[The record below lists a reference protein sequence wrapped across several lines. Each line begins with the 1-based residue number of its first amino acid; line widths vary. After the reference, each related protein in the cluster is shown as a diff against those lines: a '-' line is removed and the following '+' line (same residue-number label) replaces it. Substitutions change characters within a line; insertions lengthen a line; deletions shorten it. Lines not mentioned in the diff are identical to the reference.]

1 VITAQS
7 KQNVEIAFH
16 KAVRANLT
24 REAGDVCDISP
35 TAIGEIDEIGDYST
49 EKLFFITLSSFVF
62 RLVMIFRIA
71 ETQATLDYYIRVAT
85 AQTLEEVFA
94 EVANMCGGMLNR
106 ELSASFPHLAMST
119 PCTVSG
125 QCITMLDELK
135 PQYVASYQITIND
148 AVKIQ
153 STLCLCCSTPVE
165 FAASAAALEG
175 EDTVGEL
182 ELF

>member
-7 KQNVEIAFH
+7 KQNIEIAFH
-16 KAVRANLT
+16 KAVRANLV

-35 TAIGEIDEIGDYST
+35 AAIGEIGDYST
-49 EKLFFITLSSFVF
+49 EKLLFITLSSFVF
-62 RLVMIFRIA
+62 RLVMIFHVA
-71 ETQATLDYYIRVAT
+71 ETQATLAYYIRVDT

-119 PCTVSG
+119 PSTVSG
-125 QCITMLDELK
+125 QCIAMLNELK
-135 PQYVASYQITIND
+135 PQYLASYQITIND

-153 STLCLCCSTPVE
+153 ATLCLCCSAPVE